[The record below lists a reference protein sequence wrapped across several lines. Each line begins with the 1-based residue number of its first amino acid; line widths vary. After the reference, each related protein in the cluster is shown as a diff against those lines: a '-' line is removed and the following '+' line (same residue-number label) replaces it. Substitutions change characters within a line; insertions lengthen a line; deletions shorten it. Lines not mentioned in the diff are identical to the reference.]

1 MSGNRSAVRS
11 ASRSDQPAKNRTVVE
26 RFATRLPGLSNRV
39 PTASWHVQ
47 SKIYVLDQNAM
58 RKPQL
63 RNLIQAEPRVKFVIP
78 DTALLEMSKSDQ
90 WEETFRRSFEILH
103 PVVTRCLMS
112 RSVQEARNLERKY
125 GRSAEGHLLDD
136 AFTEMLR
143 CVIFE
148 SQAGGG
154 PTMDLFKSRMPE
166 VREELRQNELSP
178 QVNRQDVRDVIETMR
193 EELTSEET
201 KLCKR
206 PGLEGRVARLRLAQ
220 SFGDAFFVS
229 RMKRDG
235 VPDPVTRRLWKT
247 KSVSRRWW
255 YLIAHHALQ
264 WIGDGGVEVAS
275 DKVIV
280 NDVLDQDYVLLGS
293 FFDGVMSFEND
304 VQNAWLDLLAMLALP
319 PSVNAP
325 VSAGAR
331 KASSRA
337 VGASA
342 AAQGASSRDAQ

>member
-1 MSGNRSAVRS
+1 M
-11 ASRSDQPAKNRTVVE
+11 
-26 RFATRLPGLSNRV
+26 
-39 PTASWHVQ
+39 Q

-58 RKPQL
+58 RKPEL
-63 RNLIQAEPRVKFVIP
+63 YNLIQSEPRVKFVIP

-90 WEETFRRSFEILH
+90 WEETFRRSFEILR

-112 RSVQEARNLERKY
+112 LSVQEARDLERKHH
-125 GRSAEGHLLDD
+125 RSAEGYLLDD

-143 CVIFE
+143 GAIVD

-154 PTMDLFKSRMPE
+154 RTMDFLKRRMTE
-166 VREELRQNELSP
+166 VRKEFRQNELSP
-178 QVNRQDVRDVIETMR
+178 QANRQDVQGVIDRMR
-193 EELTSEET
+193 EELTPEEI

-206 PGLEGRVARLRLAQ
+206 PGLDGRVARLRLAR

-229 RMKRDG
+229 RMKSDA
-235 VPDPVTRRLWKT
+235 VPDPVARRLWKT

-304 VQNAWLDLLAMLALP
+304 VQNAYLDLLAMLALP

-325 VSAGAR
+325 VSARAR
-331 KASSRA
+331 QALSQA
-337 VGASA
+337 GGASA
-342 AAQGASSRDAQ
+342 ATQGLAPETLDDHDAGDGGASEAAPGDDVDVAPMEQ